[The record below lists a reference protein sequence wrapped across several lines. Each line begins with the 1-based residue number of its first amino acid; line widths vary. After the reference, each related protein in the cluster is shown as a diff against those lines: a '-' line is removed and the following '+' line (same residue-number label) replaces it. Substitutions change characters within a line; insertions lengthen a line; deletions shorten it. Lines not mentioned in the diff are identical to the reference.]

1 MALAH
6 TMNVPADAMQRA
18 LSHFQG
24 LPHRSQVV
32 AERAGVTWVNDSK
45 ATNVGATHAAL
56 TGEIRTVVL
65 IAGGQGKGA
74 DFRLLKDAVAT
85 HARAVVLIG
94 RDAGLIE
101 SALNGVVPVTHAFD
115 MTEAVTRANEIAQAG
130 DVVLLSPGCASF
142 DMFDNYA
149 HRGEVFTSTVH
160 DLIDNMSS

>member
-1 MALAH
+1 

-18 LSHFQG
+18 ISRFQG

-32 AERAGVTWVNDSK
+32 AEHAGVTWVDDSK

-56 TGEIRTVVL
+56 TGETRPVVL

-74 DFRLLKDAVAT
+74 DFQLLKDAVAT

-101 SALNGVVPVTHAFD
+101 SALNGVAPVTHASD
-115 MTEAVTRANEIAQAG
+115 MIDAVARANEVAQAG

-149 HRGEVFTSTVH
+149 HRGEVFTSTVR
-160 DLIDNMSS
+160 DLIVNVKS